1 MEFTM
6 TQDFPASLDRLWA
19 VFGQA
24 GYVRSKYRALGAATV
39 QLRHF
44 EATPQ
49 AIDIDL
55 ERDMPVDPSR
65 LPAWS
70 RSLASARQT
79 LRHRTAW
86 RREGPARAT
95 AELDISVKGLPL
107 HARGQATI
115 AQVEPDLT
123 RMQITWR
130 VQSALP
136 LIGGRVEQLLAD
148 QVGAGLAADHEFT
161 LKFLAGATA
170 GRPGGAG

>member
-1 MEFTM
+1 MEFIV
-6 TQDFPASLDRLWA
+6 TQDFPAGLDRLWA

-24 GYVRSKYRALGAATV
+24 GYVRSKYRALGATTV

-70 RSLASARQT
+70 RALASARQT
-79 LRHRTAW
+79 LRHRTLW
-86 RREGPARAT
+86 RREGPARAS

-107 HARGQATI
+107 HARGRATI
-115 AQVEPDLT
+115 AEVEPGLT

-130 VQSALP
+130 LQSALP
-136 LIGGRVEQLLAD
+136 VIGGRVEQLLAD
-148 QVGAGLAADHEFT
+148 QVRAGLAADHGFT
-161 LKFLAGATA
+161 LKFLAGA
-170 GRPGGAG
+170 GAGAE